1 MYLSIMGDRGI
12 AMLQECEDDHP
23 GNGMKTCCSE
33 LNGNNIPLIGKLKG
47 EGMRKCIYIC
57 KE

>member
-1 MYLSIMGDRGI
+1 MGDRGI